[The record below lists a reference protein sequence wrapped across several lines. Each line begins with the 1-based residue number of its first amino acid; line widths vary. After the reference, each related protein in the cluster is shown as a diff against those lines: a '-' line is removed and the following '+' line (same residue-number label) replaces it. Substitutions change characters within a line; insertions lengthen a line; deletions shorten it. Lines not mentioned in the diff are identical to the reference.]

1 MIGTYFLSFRDDAT
15 AQGGWRGW
23 SRRALRSIA
32 FSAPVRARLEARY
45 ERQFATADKAHLFRG
60 VYDSFEAAMRAAPGS
75 KPLGYDHP
83 GPAAMYRNNLE
94 TVFLSDYPVLFW
106 LARIL
111 GAGLGVGTRRL
122 FDLGGHVGMRFY
134 GFRTRLAL
142 PDALVWQVMD
152 VPAVV
157 RAGRELAIERGAG
170 NLAFT
175 DRRDELAGADVL
187 LAAGSLQYLEK
198 PLHEILAPIAG
209 RPPHVI
215 LHELPMHDG
224 AAYYTLQSI
233 GQAFCPYR
241 VEDRRGLVAGMAALG
256 YELRDAWHT
265 PDKLCP
271 IPFHPERSVRGYE
284 GMYFHAAR

>member
-45 ERQFATADKAHLFRG
+45 ERQFATADKAHQFRG

-157 RAGRELAIERGAG
+157 QAGRELAIERGAG

-198 PLHEILAPIAG
+198 PLHDILAPIAG

-215 LHELPMHDG
+215 LHQLPMHDG